1 MYNTASKHCIQLQ
14 ASTRMY
20 YLIISMGLAS
30 SMWFHVGWGLMFHH
44 HHADIDHDHD
54 ADVHDGD
61 DHDDA
66 DDGHGHGGHSQDDA
80 DAVGGVPV

>member
-1 MYNTASKHCIQLQ
+1 
-14 ASTRMY
+14 
-20 YLIISMGLAS
+20 
-30 SMWFHVGWGLMFHH
+30 MFHH

-80 DAVGGVPV
+80 DAVGGVPVRSRAELGGNSDDTSSASPLSHSRMIQIRSS